1 MKANP
6 LGFLVKL
13 SMGKWISEMGPAGG
27 KAWCSH
33 MALHSS
39 DWQLPPT
46 VRDEGSSSGCVLSH
60 QPGPGVHRD
69 KAQTPQVHVWQLT
82 GSDR

>member
-39 DWQLPPT
+39 DW
-46 VRDEGSSSGCVLSH
+46 
-60 QPGPGVHRD
+60 
-69 KAQTPQVHVWQLT
+69 
-82 GSDR
+82 